1 MWWQD
6 EGQAERILNRV
17 ATMGKEN
24 DLASLIM
31 LFGIILAV
39 ALIIWLLLQ
48 FRKPAKNNN
57 DEDDSTDVL
66 AKTVVLVVQETSK
79 TIQDITNAVIQLKE
93 AFDNSQ
99 REQTKINESRTT
111 ELMKV
116 ATILDNVMLE
126 LSRHN
131 TETEASNNTLGII
144 NSTLAGQVETI
155 NGMNEKIDSPDGPLQ
170 QILKKIDGLDS
181 QLSELISEVR
191 QYRVDVKHV
200 EDKGAA
206 LESNVSDVQTQIEL
220 IKSDVQK
227 LTSENKTITNESES
241 KESNNDGNL

>member
-131 TETEASNNTLGII
+131 TETEVSNNTLGII

-181 QLSELISEVR
+181 QLSF
-191 QYRVDVKHV
+191 
-200 EDKGAA
+200 
-206 LESNVSDVQTQIEL
+206 
-220 IKSDVQK
+220 
-227 LTSENKTITNESES
+227 
-241 KESNNDGNL
+241 